1 MEIKIKNRDLKREYK
16 NIKIQEKQSVERIRI
31 ILASLNEAYAE
42 SVAISIE
49 KQELLELLL
58 KEKEED

>member
-1 MEIKIKNRDLKREYK
+1 MKNRDLKREYK